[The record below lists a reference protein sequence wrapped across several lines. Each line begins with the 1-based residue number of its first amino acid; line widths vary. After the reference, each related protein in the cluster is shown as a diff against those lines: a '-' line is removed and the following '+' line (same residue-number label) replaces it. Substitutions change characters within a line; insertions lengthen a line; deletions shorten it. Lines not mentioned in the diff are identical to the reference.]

1 MQRLSAETVIG
12 EYPPRPDDDLE
23 RRRAGTRLFR
33 DPLTEAGPA
42 PFQNAEAGRP
52 LRANTAPVRL
62 AACLTV
68 PALILAAA
76 ALAPVWLPSASVPV
90 VMGTGVALSACALL
104 SALRCIRSERVHQA
118 EQARLAFELA
128 AAQAT
133 SKHSL
138 RIADEANLARTRFL
152 ATMNHELRTPLNAIL
167 GFSEVMMSEVLGPMH
182 NPAYRDY
189 AGDIHASGRHLLGL
203 INEILDLSGLEAGR
217 YALNEGAVDLAEVLI
232 ACEALVGPRARNRG
246 LQILVEIEPALP
258 KLRADPGGIRQIAL
272 NLLSNAVKFT
282 PTGGEIFIRAGWT
295 AGGGQ
300 YISIRDNGPGIA
312 VAEIATVMSPFGQGE
327 STIRMAEPGA
337 GMGLPI
343 VEAITR
349 LHGGTFEL
357 RSSVGDGTEA
367 LACFPRSRVIET
379 ESPAIETPLAEETE
393 ILWRA
398 AG

>member
-1 MQRLSAETVIG
+1 MQRLTAETVIG
-12 EYPPRPDDDLE
+12 EYASLPDDDLE
-23 RRRAGTRLFR
+23 RRRAGASRFSISV
-33 DPLTEAGPA
+33 P
-42 PFQNAEAGRP
+42 
-52 LRANTAPVRL
+52 PVAVSL
-62 AACLTV
+62 AV

-76 ALAPVWLPSASVPV
+76 SLASAWLPSAPV
-90 VMGTGVALSACALL
+90 VMGTGAALCTHTLL
-104 SALRCIRSERVHQA
+104 SALHCRRRERAHQA

-128 AAQAT
+128 AAQAA

-167 GFSEVMMSEVLGPMH
+167 GFSEVMKSEVLGPMH
-182 NPAYRDY
+182 NETYREY
-189 AGDIHASGRHLLGL
+189 AGDIHASGRHLLAL
-203 INEILDLSGLEAGR
+203 INEILDLSGLESGR
-217 YALNEGAVDLAEVLI
+217 HALNEEAVDLAEILI
-232 ACEALVGPRARNRG
+232 ACETLISPRARNRG
-246 LQILVEIEPALP
+246 LRITLAIEPDLP
-258 KLRADPGGIRQIAL
+258 KLRADPAGIRQIAI

-282 PTGGEIFIRAGWT
+282 PTGGEILVRAGWT

-312 VAEIATVMSPFGQGE
+312 AGEIATVMSPFGQGE

-379 ESPAIETPLAEETE
+379 DAQSIEAPQAEETE